1 MEPPH
6 DQEWTSKWGAAIAA
20 IGSFFGVVYHFL
32 KAKGS
37 PKSDGREELR
47 ERLDGIESRIRHNER
62 VYEADHREITRLL
75 GRICDRLGI
84 E

>member
-20 IGSFFGVVYHFL
+20 IGSFFGLIYHFL
-32 KAKGS
+32 KAKGA

-47 ERLDGIESRIRHNER
+47 ERLDGLESRTSDITER
-62 VYEADHREITRLL
+62 VYEADHPGDYAITRPDLRA
-75 GRICDRLGI
+75 G
-84 E
+84 